1 KKRKLTKLRF
11 FKYSGL
17 SNDLY
22 NTYVAKKDYIFYYN
36 YKKLM
41 FKKNNFKNRF
51 IKEFRFLKSLHKS
64 GEKSKKRKSAIKK
77 ALMARMVHHVFTIF
91 NRKTVWLF

>member
-1 KKRKLTKLRF
+1 MAKLRF

-17 SNDLY
+17 SNDLFNAY
-22 NTYVAKKDYIFYYN
+22 AAKKDYIFYYN

-41 FKKNNFKNRF
+41 FEKNNVKNRF

-64 GEKSKKRKSAIKK
+64 GGNQKKKISD
-77 ALMARMVHHVFTIF
+77 
-91 NRKTVWLF
+91 